1 MTIKE
6 YIEKN
11 PKFELIPFIS
21 AYRTI
26 IALIEDGVIPKEK
39 FESVFGG
46 ESNV

>member
-1 MTIKE
+1 MTVKE
-6 YIEKN
+6 YIENN

-26 IALIEDGVIPKEK
+26 IALLEDGIIPKDK

-46 ESNV
+46 EKNA